1 MKKKLL
7 LGFLFILTIF
17 TISLPIVYAEG
28 LSFVQESVIE
38 EGLLSHSVSYQKL
51 DGYTTTDYG
60 TIGNQQVSLVRVEN
74 NAPVRIV
81 AWSKLVNSS
90 IVGANLIELA
100 QDYENHHPG
109 YEVIAGINGDYYN
122 MTTKTPINALV
133 QEGQT
138 IKYTNFGL
146 DRYFSVGFTN
156 DENLFVSNKSNTIE
170 STFVLSIFDES
181 GEKIIKEVKLKGFNQ
196 IPAQD
201 ETSVYYKPL
210 NQIEIPGVDLTQVSL
225 TVQTAYDSTYLLGK
239 VNGEV
244 TQVSTDQTVFTIAT
258 NDSNMKE
265 LLLSN
270 RKVQVQKYMS
280 GVYEDVDNIIGV
292 GSQPLLNNQIKPFED
307 INDQNL
313 DFAKARHPRST
324 FGFTEDGD
332 FIIAAIDGR
341 QTDMAGVNL
350 REMGYIMQ
358 SLGCVDAF
366 NLDGGGSTQLVIK
379 KDNQFEMLN
388 SPSDIPYRKV
398 SNGILIVRPKVFIDG
413 SVTPVSDSS
422 FEFHY
427 ESTITEGTI
436 LEERVYL
443 NDVLQESNQD
453 GYQFSSLENGEIYQ
467 INVEVDYRIDGI
479 DYTSNFYHHRV
490 DLSRYEPVIEEPV
503 KVKPSDFQ
511 FQIENDESINGFNV
525 FITFADPDDTFVKMY
540 LLYDEERVIVPK
552 AVNGYKIAIPNAVI
566 DKDYGLKLEYFYQI
580 DTIVPISEITPGT
593 IHYTYRVNVPDPIDP
608 EVPQTTNW
616 KQIIIGGI
624 LGLTVIIGGVTFYI
638 TKKK

>member
-7 LGFLFILTIF
+7 LGLLLIF
-17 TISLPIVYAEG
+17 TVLSIGLPIVIAEG
-28 LSFVQESVIE
+28 LSFVQESIIE
-38 EGLLSHSVSYQKL
+38 EGILSENVSYQKI
-51 DGYTTTDYG
+51 DGYTTTDFG

-100 QDYENHHPG
+100 QDYENHNPG

-156 DENLFVSNKSNTIE
+156 DENLFVSNKTNTIE
-170 STFVLSIFDES
+170 SSFVLSIFDES

-196 IPAQD
+196 IPSQG

-210 NQIEIPGVDLTQVSL
+210 NQIELPSVDLTQVSL
-225 TVQTAYDSTYLLGK
+225 TVQTAYDSTYLRGNI
-239 VNGEV
+239 NGEV

-258 NDSNMKE
+258 NDTTVKE

-280 GVYEDVDNIIGV
+280 GVYQDVDNIIGV
-292 GSQPLLNNQIKPFED
+292 GSQPLLDNVIKPFED

-324 FGFTEDGD
+324 FGFTEEGD
-332 FIIAAIDGR
+332 FVIAAIDGR

-358 SLGCVDAF
+358 NLGCVDAF

-388 SPSDIPYRKV
+388 SPSDNPYRKV
-398 SNGILIVRPKVFIDG
+398 SNGILIVRPKVFIEG
-413 SVTPVSDSS
+413 SITPVSDSAFDFS
-422 FEFHY
+422 Y
-427 ESTITEGTI
+427 ESKISQGTI

-443 NDVLQESNQD
+443 NNILQETSQT

-467 INVEVDYRIDGI
+467 INVEVDYQIDGI
-479 DYTSNFYHHRV
+479 DYTSNFYHQRV
-490 DLSRYEPVIEEPV
+490 DLSRYEPVIEEPE

-511 FQIENDESINGFNV
+511 FQIENDESINGFHV
-525 FITFADPDDTFVKMY
+525 FITFTDPDDTFVKMY
-540 LLYDEERVIVPK
+540 LLYDNERMIVPK
-552 AVNGYKIAIPNAVI
+552 AINGYKISIQNAII

-580 DTIVPISEITPGT
+580 DTIVPISEVTPGT
-593 IHYTYRVNVPDPIDP
+593 IHYTYRIETPDPVEP
-608 EVPQTTNW
+608 EIPESTNW
-616 KQIIIGGI
+616 KQIIIGSI
-624 LGLTVIIGGVTFYI
+624 LGLTVVIGGVTFYI
-638 TKKK
+638 SKKK